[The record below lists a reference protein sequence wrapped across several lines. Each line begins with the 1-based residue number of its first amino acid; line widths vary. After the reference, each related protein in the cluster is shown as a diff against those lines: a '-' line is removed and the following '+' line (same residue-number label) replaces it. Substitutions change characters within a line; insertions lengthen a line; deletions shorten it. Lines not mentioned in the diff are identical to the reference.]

1 MEIRNGTFV
10 VSGGASGL
18 GAATARMLAGAGGNV
33 VIADLKED
41 DGVALARE
49 LGARARFA
57 RCDVTDEASAT
68 AAVRAALS
76 PSDFGYPWES
86 DLGSRSLQPTSVS
99 PRYLS

>member
-49 LGARARFA
+49 LGPRARFA

-68 AAVRAALS
+68 AAVRAAVDGFG
-76 PSDFGYPWES
+76 SD
-86 DLGSRSLQPTSVS
+86 RKSVV
-99 PRYLS
+99 